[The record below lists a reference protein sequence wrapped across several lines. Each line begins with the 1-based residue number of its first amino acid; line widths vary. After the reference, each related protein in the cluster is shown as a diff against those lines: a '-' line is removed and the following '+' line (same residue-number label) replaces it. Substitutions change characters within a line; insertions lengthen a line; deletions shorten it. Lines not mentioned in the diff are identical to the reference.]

1 MSQINIPDQNL
12 AIYLQKYSIE
22 IKNAVGNIVGSRR
35 YSTVGVLPSDEPGKR
50 VWQLNLSGVLDPNI
64 DVYSV
69 VYDFSNV
76 NYKYKD
82 QITFENEIA
91 GTFNICGR
99 VLDASKIIK
108 YEYSDEKSTLTIKID
123 TENWD
128 FRLKKRTNFNY
139 QLNVDDSST
148 CGYSTTCPECSGAPT
163 STDCLVTSSTYDD
176 CPLVSGQTPIENVSF
191 LVSLPNE
198 PNYYVFLTL
207 GDSNITEVQMETSGE
222 CGSVTIYTLDEKTN
236 QFANST
242 PVLSEGKTTYFAKV
256 TVVYIGGAPNYL
268 TEFLFSGTKN
278 TSLTTGLPTYSI
290 EGIGILPNWDYTA
303 QQIPPTFWAATSSG
317 NYTVTFVKEDV
328 LPAVVW
334 FFYDD
339 TTYPILAVLIN
350 LTELEVSVPTD
361 SPPSGDTTTL
371 QPPLARPFGRSSGV
385 SQTYELNEK
394 DYQLEYSAVDKDNFS
409 VSLKP
414 VDSSD

>member
-35 YSTVGVLPSDEPGKR
+35 YSTVGVLPSDEAGKR

-139 QLNVDDSST
+139 QLNVDDSDT
-148 CGYSTTCPECSGAPT
+148 CGYSTTCPECDDT
-163 STDCLVTSSTYDD
+163 SLAAVDCSVTGSTYDV
-176 CPLVSGQTPIENVSF
+176 CPSYSGDLPNVSF
-191 LVSLPNE
+191 LVSLPKE
-198 PNYYVFLTL
+198 SNYYVFLSL
-207 GDSNITEVQMETSGE
+207 ENSEITKVQMENSDE

-242 PVLSEGKTTYFAKV
+242 PVLSFGKATYFAKV
-256 TVVYIGGAPNYL
+256 TNVSCDGEVVPS
-268 TEFLFSGTKN
+268 TEFLFRGTKN
-278 TSLTTGLPTYSI
+278 TSLTTGVALPTYSI
-290 EGIGILPNWDYTA
+290 EGIGILPKWNDTAYSNLATTKSGDYTVRWIRA
-303 QQIPPTFWAATSSG
+303 DLPLP
-317 NYTVTFVKEDV
+317 V
-328 LPAVVW
+328 LVW

-339 TTYPILAVLIN
+339 STNPILAVAVNALD
-350 LTELEVSVPTD
+350 LVVWAPTD
-361 SPPSGDTTTL
+361 SPPSQGTT
-371 QPPLARPFGRSSGV
+371 QVQSPVSRPIIGSI
-385 SQTYELNEK
+385 SQTYTYK
-394 DYQLEYSAVDKDNFS
+394 GKSYQLEYRGVDQDNVS
-409 VSLKP
+409 VSLTP
-414 VDSSD
+414 ADSSD

>member
-22 IKNAVGNIVGSRR
+22 IKNAVGNIVGSRK
-35 YSTVGVLPSDEPGKR
+35 YSTVAVLPSDESGKR

-108 YEYSDEKSTLTIKID
+108 YEYSDEKSTLTIEID
-123 TENWD
+123 TKNWD

-139 QLNVDDSST
+139 QLNVDDDSST
-148 CGYSTTCPECSGAPT
+148 CGYSTTCPKCGDAPT
-163 STDCLVTSSTYDD
+163 STDCLVTSSTYDA
-176 CPLVSGQTPIENVSF
+176 CPFVPGQIPIENVSF
-191 LVSLPNE
+191 LVSLSGEPN
-198 PNYYVFLTL
+198 NYYVFLSL

-222 CGSVTIYTLDEKTN
+222 CGSVTIKTLDEETN
-236 QFANST
+236 EFASST

-256 TVVYIGGAPNYL
+256 TDVTCYGQEDPS
-268 TEFLFSGTKN
+268 TEFLFRGTKN
-278 TSLTTGLPTYSI
+278 ISSTTELPTYTI
-290 EGIGILPNWDYTA
+290 EGIGILPKWNDCAYSNLAT
-303 QQIPPTFWAATSSG
+303 TSSG
-317 NYTVTFVKEDV
+317 DYTVRWSGTDLPLPV
-328 LPAVVW
+328 LVW

-339 TTYPILAVLIN
+339 STNPILAVAVNSTN
-350 LTELEVSVPTD
+350 LVVWAPTD
-361 SPPSGDTTTL
+361 SPPSQGTT
-371 QPPLARPFGRSSGV
+371 PLNPKLPRPIVGTISK
-385 SQTYELNEK
+385 TYELNEK
-394 DYQLEYSAVDKDNFS
+394 DYQLEYKSLDQNNVI

-414 VDSSD
+414 KN